1 VLKSETCSIAIPELE
16 FEIGGGSLG
25 GRFTT
30 VEGLLNNVQ
39 VNRMGSRLCSGSSLG
54 TKFFMD
60 LYIDIKIKVRSNLTS
75 IP

>member
-39 VNRMGSRLCSGSSLG
+39 VNRMDCRLYSGSTLG
-54 TKFFMD
+54 TRIFMD
-60 LYIDIKIKVRSNLTS
+60 RYIDIKIKLG
-75 IP
+75 